1 MFEKN
6 PNTVKNFGVL
16 IKYDSRTGTHLM
28 YKEYRDLSVNGAIQ
42 QMYASL
48 FVLLNVSCAPMI
60 ASSP

>member
-16 IKYDSRTGTHLM
+16 IKYDSRTGTHSM
-28 YKEYRDLSVNGAIQ
+28 YKEYRDLTVNGAIQ

-48 FVLLNVSCAPMI
+48 LCCH
-60 ASSP
+60 SSV